1 MREIAI
7 CTVRELSHCDDY
19 TKIVDSI
26 TDWTEVTDEE
36 YKLLVKFSSKYNWFV
51 IERLDKKPEFILNT
65 VKAALEEVQREEER
79 QRVKKEE
86 ADKKKQERLL
96 RKRTKDEAAEKKLL
110 EQLLAKHGEKV

>member
-7 CTVRELSHCDDY
+7 CTVRELFHYDDY

-51 IERLDKKPEFILNT
+51 IERLDKKPGFVLST
-65 VKAALEEVQREEER
+65 VKAALEEARLEEEH
-79 QRVKKEE
+79 QRIAKEE
-86 ADKKKQERLL
+86 ADKKKQQRLL
-96 RKRTKDEAAEKKLL
+96 KKKAKDEAAEKALL
-110 EQLLAKHGEKV
+110 EELQRKYQK